1 PFYQTLPGWPTKLCS
16 GNHFLTVAFGRN
28 GRRFSDMKTVTVAAF
43 NSQAEAEPLKMRL
56 VAAGIAAEVHSESK
70 LEELDFS
77 RVSAGVRIEVPR
89 SDFEAALGIVYAWNV
104 TETAETA
111 KLRQTEYD

>member
-1 PFYQTLPGWPTKLCS
+1 
-16 GNHFLTVAFGRN
+16 
-28 GRRFSDMKTVTVAAF
+28 MKTVTVAAF
-43 NSQAEAEPLKMRL
+43 NSPAEAEPLKTRL

-70 LEELDFS
+70 LDEELDFS

-89 SDFEAALGIVYAWNV
+89 SDFEAALSIVYAWNV

-111 KLRQTEYD
+111 KLRQTESDVRGTISRSAGSSPTPPA

>member
-1 PFYQTLPGWPTKLCS
+1 
-16 GNHFLTVAFGRN
+16 
-28 GRRFSDMKTVTVAAF
+28 MKTVTVAAF
-43 NSQAEAEPLKMRL
+43 NSQAEAEPLKARL

-70 LEELDFS
+70 LDEELDFS

-89 SDFEAALGIVYAWNV
+89 SDFDAALDIVYAWNV

-111 KLRQTEYD
+111 QFRQIESDLRATISRGAGSSPTPPA

>member
-1 PFYQTLPGWPTKLCS
+1 
-16 GNHFLTVAFGRN
+16 
-28 GRRFSDMKTVTVAAF
+28 MKSVTVAAF
-43 NSQAEAEPLKMRL
+43 NSPAEAEPLKMRL

-70 LEELDFS
+70 LDEELDFS

-89 SDFEAALGIVYAWNV
+89 SDFEAALNIVYAWNV

-111 KLRQTEYD
+111 QLRQIESDLRGTISSSAGSSPPPPA

>member
-1 PFYQTLPGWPTKLCS
+1 
-16 GNHFLTVAFGRN
+16 
-28 GRRFSDMKTVTVAAF
+28 MKTVTVAAF
-43 NSQAEAEPLKMRL
+43 NSPAEAEPLKTRL

-70 LEELDFS
+70 LDEELDFS

-111 KLRQTEYD
+111 QLRQIESDLRGTISSSAGSSPPPPA